1 MPDLGQAQTGELRS
15 TPKQLKLSGADKSS
29 AAFKCMGNNH
39 YIPWTWASQAV
50 VASGTSEVVLASGVK
65 FYDMELAT
73 YANVVATPKSDP
85 GTTFWTEYDT
95 VDNIVK
101 LVVGSSVS
109 GDITFNVQ
117 FMLGANANVSNLNTR
132 GTGAPAQSY
141 P

>member
-15 TPKQLKLSGADKSS
+15 TPKQLKLSGSDKSS

-50 VASGTSEVVLASGVK
+50 VASGTDEVTLASGVK
-65 FYDMELAT
+65 FYDMDLAS

-85 GTTFWTEYDT
+85 GGRYWLEYDT
-95 VDNIVK
+95 DDNIIK

-109 GDITFNVQ
+109 GDVTFNVQ
-117 FMLGANANVSNLNTR
+117 VMLGAAIDVSRFNTR
-132 GTGAPAQSY
+132 GTGAPSQSY